1 MTISHKVNNV
11 ILTIA
16 RMNPPTLGH
25 VFLIE
30 NMIKSAIHNNT
41 TEIIILLSAS
51 VDTIKNPIIC
61 KDKQKIL
68 YTYGLNKERE
78 NVIEEMPQH
87 IEFIENIN
95 FDVICMDDIKYKS
108 GNTVIKDNIFTIL
121 RSMFK
126 QKYNYPE
133 IGLKLSL
140 VIGEDRK
147 GNYDSI
153 EKYVSNEINPIIFEE
168 PLVLTRPDGSES
180 ATKIRQL
187 AQDDK
192 EKFMDYYMDN
202 FNMPKNEVVLLHN
215 EIIKN
220 TKVIGIKRSRQS
232 KVSIKKT
239 RKGGKTKKQIHNSK
253 RNKYIILKETNT

>member
-1 MTISHKVNNV
+1 MTISQKVNNV

-16 RMNPPTLGH
+16 RMNPPTIGH

-30 NMIKSAIHNNT
+30 NMIKSAIQNNT

-61 KDKQKIL
+61 KDKQKLL
-68 YTYGLNKERE
+68 YTYGLNKARK
-78 NVIEEMPQH
+78 NVIELMPENK
-87 IEFIENIN
+87 EFIENVN
-95 FDVICMDDIKYKS
+95 FDIICMDDIKYKS
-108 GNTVIKDNIFTIL
+108 INPDIKDNIFTIL
-121 RSMFK
+121 RSIFK
-126 QKYNYPE
+126 NKYQYPE
-133 IGLKLSL
+133 MGLKLSL

-153 EKYVSNEINPIIFEE
+153 EKYVSNENNPIIFEE

-187 AQDDK
+187 AHDDK
-192 EKFMDYYMDN
+192 EKFMDYYINN
-202 FNMPKNEVVLLHN
+202 FNMPENEVTLLYN

-232 KVSIKKT
+232 KISIKKT
-239 RKGGKTKKQIHNSK
+239 RRGGKTKKQK
-253 RNKYIILKETNT
+253 RNSRRK